1 MTRKLT
7 PEEEVLW
14 SRVMNGA
21 ETISCPAAPPETP
34 RKKITV
40 RDHSFRKTIDLHGLI
55 LHEAYKRTQEYFDRA
70 YENGEKTV
78 TVITG
83 RSGNIQEEFP
93 HWANNHSKVRRIELK
108 PNKGSWKVWLEKKS
122 SM

>member
-7 PEEEVLW
+7 QEEEDLW
-14 SRVMNGA
+14 SRVMSGA
-21 ETISCPAAPPETP
+21 ETISCPTATPETP
-34 RKKITV
+34 RRKIV
-40 RDHSFRKTIDLHGLI
+40 IRDHSFQKTIDLHGLY
-55 LHEAYKRTQEYFDRA
+55 LNDAYKKTREYFDRA

-83 RSGNIQEEFP
+83 RSGNILEEFP
-93 HWANNHSKVRRIELK
+93 HWANSHSKVRRIELK

-122 SM
+122 SI